1 MTKNCTDVMRK
12 KRKVY
17 YVQNSPNFS
26 FPESITL
33 KDNKGH
39 ELKYVDQ
46 QILRPL
52 RDESAETIASTN
64 EQETRQS

>member
-1 MTKNCTDVMRK
+1 MRK

-26 FPESITL
+26 FPESITP